1 MLNFGGKS
9 IGEMYYGGRK
19 IGEAYLGDRLV
30 YQSVNLP
37 VEVMPNGSSA
47 REWLQGKLVE
57 YGEHYTTVENL
68 PFKLD
73 MSQVENM
80 DYLFYGCTS
89 LTTVPD
95 MDTSNVTSMR
105 SVFKGCSSLTS
116 VPDMDTSNVT
126 RMIYTFHGCTSL
138 TTVPDMDTSNVTS
151 MSYMFQGCSSLTS
164 VPDMDTSKVTDTTY
178 MFRECESLTDGNV
191 RLLMATSSKPSR
203 RTDMIQGSGLT
214 REPFY
219 LYDGTPI

>member
-1 MLNFGGKS
+1 MLNLGGKN

-47 REWLQGKLVE
+47 REWLRGKLVE
-57 YGEHYTTVENL
+57 YGEHYATVENL

-80 DYLFYGCTS
+80 NYMFQGCASLTSAPAMDTSNVTNTSYMFRACSSLTSAPAMDTSSVTGMRAMFDDCTS

-95 MDTSNVTSMR
+95 MDTS
-105 SVFKGCSSLTS
+105 
-116 VPDMDTSNVT
+116 
-126 RMIYTFHGCTSL
+126 
-138 TTVPDMDTSNVTS
+138 
-151 MSYMFQGCSSLTS
+151 
-164 VPDMDTSKVTDTTY
+164 KVTDTSY
-178 MFRECESLTDGNV
+178 MFRKCESLTDGNV
-191 RLLMATSSKPSR
+191 RLLRATTSKPKSR
-203 RTDMIQGSGLT
+203 SAMIQGSGLT

-219 LYDGTPI
+219 LFDGTPI

>member
-1 MLNFGGKS
+1 MGLSFGSKT
-9 IGEMYYGGRK
+9 IGELYYGERK

-57 YGEHYTTVENL
+57 YGEHYQTVENL

-80 DYLFYGCTS
+80 NYMFRGCTSLTTVPAMDTSNVTSMAYMFQGCSSLTSAPAMDTSNVTGMRAMFDGCTS

-95 MDTSNVTSMR
+95 MDTS
-105 SVFKGCSSLTS
+105 
-116 VPDMDTSNVT
+116 
-126 RMIYTFHGCTSL
+126 
-138 TTVPDMDTSNVTS
+138 
-151 MSYMFQGCSSLTS
+151 
-164 VPDMDTSKVTDTTY
+164 KVTDTAY
-178 MFRECESLTDGNV
+178 MFRKCESLTDGNV
-191 RLLMATSSKPSR
+191 RLLIATTSKPKSR
-203 RTDMIQGSGLT
+203 SGMIQGSGLT

-219 LYDGTPI
+219 LFDGTPI

>member
-116 VPDMDTSNVT
+116 VPDMDTS
-126 RMIYTFHGCTSL
+126 
-138 TTVPDMDTSNVTS
+138 
-151 MSYMFQGCSSLTS
+151 
-164 VPDMDTSKVTDTTY
+164 KVTDTTY

>member
-1 MLNFGGKS
+1 MLNFGGKN

-57 YGEHYTTVENL
+57 YGEHYKTVENL

-73 MSQVENM
+73 ISQVENM
-80 DYLFYGCTS
+80 NYMFQGCE
-89 LTTVPD
+89 
-95 MDTSNVTSMR
+95 
-105 SVFKGCSSLTS
+105 SLTS
-116 VPDMDTSNVT
+116 VPAMDTSKAT
-126 RMIYTFHGCTSL
+126 SMFSMFDGCT
-138 TTVPDMDTSNVTS
+138 
-151 MSYMFQGCSSLTS
+151 SLTS
-164 VPDMDTSKVTDTTY
+164 VPDMDTSKVTDTSY
-178 MFRECESLTDGNV
+178 MFRKCESLTDGNV
-191 RLLMATSSKPSR
+191 RLLRATTSKPKSR
-203 RTDMIQGSGLT
+203 SAMIQGSGLT

-219 LYDGTPI
+219 LFDGTPI